1 MAQSDFPELRALF
14 DKNREVVK
22 MLKGEK
28 NLSDKQIAFTAVY
41 NKLGKKIAESKDK
54 TSLTAFTTVICGRY
68 QVCQPDSI
76 TVTWHNS
83 ETSEK
88 LFEHTFAVGKL
99 LREDEPSVR
108 MIQIPSPQSGFQG
121 LGEAD
126 VNNLVEKRLTEMRQR
141 EEYERLRE
149 ENQKMQHQIA
159 ELETRNADLKHDIAA
174 KETTE
179 SYMRILGMALP
190 GISKFFGGA
199 GILSMLAGTEEKEA
213 AAAPALGTATSLTNE
228 PAQEPKDEREQ
239 MIGMLRDYMA
249 EELSQQEIATLYLL
263 FVEIQKDKTL
273 IQQILNQ
280 ITANNEIT
288 HTEYKNDNKATTTS

>member
-1 MAQSDFPELRALF
+1 MAQSDFPELRSLF

-28 NLSDKQIAFTAVY
+28 QLSDKQIAFTAVY
-41 NKLGKKIAESKDK
+41 SKLGKKIAESKDK
-54 TSLTAFTTVICGRY
+54 TSLTAFTTVICGRF

-83 ETSEK
+83 DTSEK
-88 LFEHTFAVGKL
+88 LFEHTFSVGRMQ
-99 LREDEPSVR
+99 REEEPSVR
-108 MIQIPSPQSGFQG
+108 MMPIAAQPVNFQG

-149 ENQKMQHQIA
+149 ENQKLQSQMA
-159 ELETRNADLKHDIAA
+159 ELEARNADLKHDIAA

-190 GISKFFGGA
+190 GLSKFFGGA
-199 GILSMLAGTEEKEA
+199 GILSMLAGTDEKEQQA
-213 AAAPALGTATSLTNE
+213 QAPAAIGAATTDA
-228 PAQEPKDEREQ
+228 PVKTEPKDEREQ
-239 MIGMLRDYMA
+239 MIFMLRDYML
-249 EELSQQEIATLYLL
+249 EELTQQEIATLYLM
-263 FVEIQKDKTL
+263 FVEIQKDKTV
-273 IQQILNQ
+273 IQKLLNQ
-280 ITANNEIT
+280 LTQQQQ
-288 HTEYKNDNKATTTS
+288 

>member
-28 NLSDKQIAFTAVY
+28 NLSDKQIGFTAVY

-83 ETSEK
+83 ETGEK

-99 LREDEPSVR
+99 QRDEEPAMRV
-108 MIQIPSPQSGFQG
+108 IPMQMQPSGFQG

-149 ENQKMQHQIA
+149 ENQKMQHQIS
-159 ELETRNADLKHDIAA
+159 ELEIRNADLKHDIAA

-199 GILSMLAGTEEKEA
+199 GILSMLAGTEEKEPVVPQALDA
-213 AAAPALGTATSLTNE
+213 ATERPV
-228 PAQEPKDEREQ
+228 QEPKDEREQ
-239 MIGMLRDYMA
+239 MIGMLRDYMT

-273 IQQILNQ
+273 IQKILNQ
-280 ITANNEIT
+280 ITADNEIT
-288 HTEYKNDNKATTTS
+288 HTEYKNDNRAKATS